1 MSNYPTPR
9 MGPLP
14 EASMSAEQRKVAAA
28 LIAGPRGRVAG
39 PFIAMLR
46 SPVFMDRAQS
56 LGAYLRYDSVIEP
69 RLSELTILLTSHY
82 WQQNFEFTAHK
93 PIALKAGV
101 AQSTIDSILD
111 GQTFDRLP
119 KDEALLFEAVETIFW
134 DKSFDDNLYAQL
146 VAEFGENGVIDLLG
160 IIGYYSMLAMIL
172 NVTRTA
178 LPDGVKNVF
187 PFP

>member
-1 MSNYPTPR
+1 MSDTPTPR
-9 MGPLP
+9 MPPLP
-14 EASMSAEQRKVAAA
+14 EALMSHEQRKAADI

-46 SPVFMDRAQS
+46 SPELMVRAQS
-56 LGAYLRYDSVIEP
+56 LGAYLRYDSALEP
-69 RLSELTILLTSHY
+69 RLSELTVLLTSHH

-101 AQSTIDSILD
+101 AQSTIDGILD
-111 GQTFDRLP
+111 GRTLDGLP

-134 DKSFDDNLYAQL
+134 DKTFDDDLYARL

-178 LPDGVKNVF
+178 LPDGVENVF
-187 PFP
+187 PYP